1 MSLNTVVI
9 SNSREGKIRDAF
21 GNYFQNFFV
30 DNKNVVES
38 FSFLSPEN
46 TSNIFD
52 TICSKILLS
61 SMSNNGIFV
70 NSDGTDT
77 TEFVRYNN
85 IFYCI
90 YETSCVLYEIMS
102 KSSNYI
108 DIYGVL
114 RKIVIHG
121 KNETVSSDILAVA
134 QTVSYTLGSNLTTQY
149 ILNGST
155 LDIYCKQG
163 QFTGSFTK
171 PADMKIVTNTS
182 NNSDDNKIIEKYVTF
197 LMCFNKYNSKMQVF
211 AFFYFMI
218 ILDEYRKFRY
228 EVEKMYHIGSNGN
241 SCDFFQNFSAN
252 LMQLN
257 ETFQNT
263 IMQSGN
269 SESNTSIS
277 FSVKC
282 IDLCPIVLDM
292 EENEMIIDMFSQLN
306 DNYVIIIGGETYDIL
321 TASYVE
327 NAEKTGKRVQT
338 ITVKATSSQAKSCN
352 ISNPMPVLDIPKNRL
367 ISVMVRQKNII
378 DLRKEYISTGQ
389 DLREMNIS
397 IDKSKNK
404 INSLSSASQKQKEHI
419 RTISTRM
426 YIYIAIIAIFMM
438 MYIVGSTVKNGRK
451 FRLNIGI
458 ISFLVLAIMNTFN
471 YIVPTYSIE
480 SFVNSPGTKNCN
492 ELGSGSAIS
501 DRVKFI
507 QDNIGILTTYT
518 LDILLSYHLQLSTLD
533 SEDLF
538 KSISNSMQNERS
550 TYSQHK
556 NVYNTR
562 VKSNKAYID
571 LEKHELN
578 EKSQFVYFMSLTFLI
593 ISMLYIMYAFD
604 DQYAILYLI
613 AAAILLFIVLYQYYY
628 AILHPVRSRSR
639 NKYWRKPK
647 YVE

>member
-1 MSLNTVVI
+1 
-9 SNSREGKIRDAF
+9 
-21 GNYFQNFFV
+21 
-30 DNKNVVES
+30 
-38 FSFLSPEN
+38 
-46 TSNIFD
+46 
-52 TICSKILLS
+52 
-61 SMSNNGIFV
+61 
-70 NSDGTDT
+70 
-77 TEFVRYNN
+77 
-85 IFYCI
+85 
-90 YETSCVLYEIMS
+90 
-102 KSSNYI
+102 
-108 DIYGVL
+108 
-114 RKIVIHG
+114 
-121 KNETVSSDILAVA
+121 
-134 QTVSYTLGSNLTTQY
+134 
-149 ILNGST
+149 
-155 LDIYCKQG
+155 
-163 QFTGSFTK
+163 
-171 PADMKIVTNTS
+171 
-182 NNSDDNKIIEKYVTF
+182 
-197 LMCFNKYNSKMQVF
+197 
-211 AFFYFMI
+211 
-218 ILDEYRKFRY
+218 
-228 EVEKMYHIGSNGN
+228 MYHIGSNGN

-419 RTISTRM
+419 RTINTRM

>member
-21 GNYFQNFFV
+21 GNFFQNFFV

-52 TICSKILLS
+52 AISSKILLS

-70 NSDGTDT
+70 KRDGTET
-77 TEFVRYNN
+77 EEFVRYNN

-108 DIYGVL
+108 DIYGAL

-121 KNETVSSDILAVA
+121 KNEPVSTDILSVA

-155 LDIYCKQG
+155 LDIYCKQA
-163 QFTGSFTK
+163 QFSGSFTK
-171 PADMKIVTNTS
+171 PADMKIATNTS
-182 NNSDDNKIIEKYVTF
+182 NINDNKTIEKYVTF
-197 LMCFNKYNSKMQVF
+197 LMCFNKYNSKLQVF

-218 ILDEYRKFRY
+218 LLDEYRKFRY
-228 EVEKMYHIGSNGN
+228 EIEKIYHIGSNGG
-241 SCDFFQNFSAN
+241 SCDFFENFSAN

-277 FSVKC
+277 MTVKC
-282 IDLCPIVLDM
+282 IDLCPIVFDM
-292 EENEMIIDMFSQLN
+292 EENEMIIDLFSQLN

-352 ISNPMPVLDIPKNRL
+352 ISTPMPILDIPKNRL
-367 ISVMVRQKNII
+367 VSVMVRQKNII
-378 DLRKEYISTGQ
+378 DLRKEYIATGQ

-404 INSLSSASQKQKEHI
+404 INSLSSASKKQKEHLK
-419 RTISTRM
+419 TINIRM
-426 YIYIAIIAIFMM
+426 YIYMAIIAIFMM
-438 MYIVGSTVKNGRK
+438 MYMVGSTVKNGRI
-451 FRLNIGI
+451 FRLNIGM

-471 YIVPTYSIE
+471 YIVPTYSVE
-480 SFVNSPGTKNCN
+480 TFVNSPGTKDCS

-550 TYSQHK
+550 TFSQHQ

-562 VKSNKAYID
+562 VKTNKASID

-578 EKSQFVYFMSLTFLI
+578 ERSQFVYFMSLTFLI
-593 ISMLYIMYAFD
+593 ISMIYIMYAFD
-604 DQYAILYLI
+604 DQYAITYLI

-639 NKYWRKPK
+639 NKYWRKPQ